1 MLAFFFCLDS
11 GLGQRISLV
20 NQLWD
25 LGNILEAGYVYF
37 SSSWL
42 VFQLLF
48 HEGEFVKGTP

>member
-1 MLAFFFCLDS
+1 MLAFFFRLDS

-25 LGNILEAGYVYF
+25 LGNILEAEYVYF